1 MPTIVLRASVV
12 WLVIIGVETAHGIL
26 RTVLL
31 VPVIGDFPARQV
43 GVFTGSV
50 LILGVAVLFIRWV
63 RAGTNPRLLAVGLWW
78 AVLTVLFEV
87 GLGRRVLGLPWDRL
101 LEDYDLTR
109 GGVLGLGL
117 LFMAVTPLLAARLRR
132 ETRPPKLKP
141 KP

>member
-26 RTVLL
+26 RAALL

-43 GVFTGSV
+43 GVFTGSA

-63 RAGTNPRLLAVGLWW
+63 RAGTNRRLLAVGLLW
-78 AVLTVLFEV
+78 AVLTVLFEI

-132 ETRPPKLKP
+132 ETRPPKPKP

>member
-63 RAGTNPRLLAVGLWW
+63 RAGTNRRLLAVGLLW
-78 AVLTVLFEV
+78 AVLTVLFEI
-87 GLGRRVLGLPWDRL
+87 GLGRRILGLPWDRL

-132 ETRPPKLKP
+132 ETRPPKPKP

>member
-63 RAGTNPRLLAVGLWW
+63 RAGTNRRLLAVGLLWV
-78 AVLTVLFEV
+78 VLTVLFEV
-87 GLGRRVLGLPWDRL
+87 GLGRRVIGLPWDRL

-132 ETRPPKLKP
+132 ETRPPKPKP

>member
-1 MPTIVLRASVV
+1 MPTLVLRAVLV
-12 WLVIIGVETAHGIL
+12 WIVIIGVETAHGIL

-43 GVFTGSV
+43 GVFTGSA

-63 RAGTNPRLLAVGLWW
+63 RAGTNRRRLAVGLLW
-78 AVLTVLFEV
+78 AVLTVLFEI
-87 GLGRRVLGLPWDRL
+87 GLGRLVLELPWDRL

-109 GGVLGLGL
+109 GGFLGLGL

-132 ETRPPKLKP
+132 ETRPPKPKP